1 MESIWSQRLGR
12 FRRSIVVAGG
22 LSVAT
27 AIALTAAS
35 TGKADED
42 ESKGN
47 FSKFKPLPASA
58 ACTVPGGNP
67 EQPFVLPKDYN
78 QDVFAA
84 EPQFPDLP
92 DMNTVNETGPQAG
105 RYIYRPHET
114 SSNGAVS
121 VTDLK
126 TKDPKKTW
134 ILAQRADWERLDG
147 IVWTPWKTILTAEET
162 DIAKLRDPEVPQA
175 VAGLVYEIDPK
186 TGKAVPR
193 PAVGSRS
200 HEGLRFDSKGN
211 LYGISETNRQ
221 ANSKYQ
227 EGPGG
232 FIYKFVPDKKGDL
245 SSGQLYALKI
255 TKDAG
260 DRTGGA
266 EWIPLDREAVKVDS
280 DAAAAAAGATGYD
293 RPEDV
298 EIATSTGGGPAYIMY
313 VAITGE
319 DRVLGIDLMNYKNQA
334 YVYDFVKAGMNAPAG
349 DFDSPDNLALDKAGN
364 LFITEDPGGK
374 YPAKTKGDDIWTAMY
389 QGGKH
394 KPAESVQRFASLTD
408 CDAEPT
414 GVYFSLDGKTLYV
427 NVQHRGGDTR
437 DLAVAITKQRGY
449 EEDDDR
455 YENDEDHEKGGKS
468 YGEKNDD

>member
-1 MESIWSQRLGR
+1 MEGIWSQRLGR

-27 AIALTAAS
+27 AIALTTAG

-42 ESKGN
+42 EGKGN

-147 IVWTPWKTILTAEET
+147 IVWTPWKTILTAEEVNK
-162 DIAKLRDPEVPQA
+162 AKYPDPQVPQA
-175 VAGLVYEIDPK
+175 QAGLVYEIDPK
-186 TGKAVPR
+186 TGGAVAR
-193 PAVGSRS
+193 PAVGSRA

-211 LYGISETNRQ
+211 LYGISETN
-221 ANSKYQ
+221 
-227 EGPGG
+227 PGY
-232 FIYKFVPDKKGDL
+232 IYKFVPDRKGDL
-245 SSGQLYALKI
+245 SSGQLYALKV
-255 TKDAG
+255 TKAEG
-260 DRTGGA
+260 DRTGSA
-266 EWIPLDREAVKVDS
+266 EWVPLDRKAVEVNS
-280 DAAAAAAGATGYD
+280 DAEAKAKGATGYN

-298 EIATSTGGGPAYIMY
+298 EISTSTGGGPANIMY

-319 DRVLGIDLMNYKNQA
+319 DRVLGVDLMNYKNQA

-364 LFITEDPGGK
+364 LFITEDPGGN
-374 YPAKTKGDDIWTAMY
+374 YPTKVKGDDIWAAMY

-394 KPAESVQRFASLTD
+394 KPSKSVQRFASLTD